1 MTKETIMDLDK
12 KNDYGIKVAMFIENP
27 KYMGTIS
34 DEEAAELGATV
45 FSHTYG
51 GKAYDYEL
59 TLHWAINT
67 HEDTIKLA
75 KYSYEG
81 VMSGIAVNHMLSIIS
96 TGKTMPEMESLTF
109 AALERLLRDNPTV
122 VALPAQEAFTVSFA
136 LDAVKLAVKKYINA
150 SLNHEE
156 STIPCDESPMSIAS
170 IKASIAEHNIETL
183 QEAQNFTKISDTNE
197 ECVKNLLHLIDEN
210 KKAVAEQKEASDAL
224 DAIPFKDLSPDH
236 RVIAVDTAIDNTVR
250 QFLVMDGGDID
261 VLSVKENGDQYDV
274 YISYLGACSSCSS
287 SGTGTLFAIENALKD
302 KLDPNI
308 RVIPI

>member
-1 MTKETIMDLDK
+1 MDLDK

-34 DEEAAELGATV
+34 DEEAKELGATV

-51 GKAYDYEL
+51 GKDYGYDL
-59 TLHWAINT
+59 TLHWAIDT
-67 HEDTIKLA
+67 HEDTIKMA

-96 TGKTMPEMESLTF
+96 SNKTMVEMESLTYT
-109 AALERLLRDNPTV
+109 ALERLLRDNPTV
-122 VALPAQEAFTVSFA
+122 EALPAEEAYAVSFA
-136 LDAVKLAVKKYINA
+136 LDAVKLTVKDYIKA

-170 IKASIAEHNIETL
+170 IKASIAEHNIATL
-183 QEAQNFTKISDTNE
+183 KEAENFTKISDSNE
-197 ECVKNLLHLIDEN
+197 ECVKNLMHLIDEN
-210 KKAVAEQKEASDAL
+210 KKTVAEQKEASDAL
-224 DAIPFKDLSPDH
+224 DAIPFKELSAEH

-261 VLSVKENGDQYDV
+261 ILSVKENGDQYDV
-274 YISYLGACSSCSS
+274 YISYIGACSSCSS

>member
-1 MTKETIMDLDK
+1 MDLDK
-12 KNDYGIKVAMFIENP
+12 KNEYGIKVAMFIENP

-34 DEEAAELGATV
+34 DEEAKDLDAKV
-45 FSHTYG
+45 FSFEYG
-51 GKAYDYEL
+51 SEEVGYKL

-81 VMSGIAVNHMLSIIS
+81 VMSGIAVNHMLSLIS
-96 TGKTMPEMESLTF
+96 TNKTMPQMESLSY
-109 AALERLLRDNPTV
+109 AALEKLLRDNPSV
-122 VALPAQEAFTVSFA
+122 EALPANESYTVTFA
-136 LDAVKLAVKKYINA
+136 LDAVKLAVKEYIKSA
-150 SLNHEE
+150 LNHEE
-156 STIPCDESPMSIAS
+156 STIPCEESPLSIAA
-170 IKASIAEHNIETL
+170 IKSTIAEHNIETL
-183 QEAQNFTKISDTNE
+183 EVAENFTKISVSDASCE
-197 ECVKNLLHLIDEN
+197 KNLLHLIEQN
-210 KKAVAEQKEASDAL
+210 KKSVAEQKEASDAL

-261 VLSVKENGDQYDV
+261 VLSVKENGETYEV

>member
-1 MTKETIMDLDK
+1 MDLDK

-34 DEEAAELGATV
+34 DEEAKEVGATI
-45 FSHTYG
+45 FSYSYG
-51 GKAYDYEL
+51 GKEYDYDL
-59 TLHWAINT
+59 TLHWAINI

-75 KYSYEG
+75 RYSYEG

-96 TGKTMPEMESLTF
+96 SNKTMPEMESLTF
-109 AALERLLRDNPTV
+109 SAIERLLRDNPNV
-122 VALPAQEAFTVSFA
+122 EALPANEAYTITFA
-136 LDAVKLAVKKYINA
+136 LDAVKRAVKEYIKA
-150 SLNHEE
+150 PLTHEE
-156 STIPCDESPMSIAS
+156 STIPCEKHSPMSIAS
-170 IKASIAEHNIETL
+170 IKETIATHNIETL
-183 QEAQNFTKISDTNE
+183 KEAENFTKISASDT
-197 ECVKNLLHLIDEN
+197 ECEKNILHLIDEN
-210 KKAVAEQKEASDAL
+210 KKAVADKKEAEDAL
-224 DAIPFKDLSPDH
+224 NAIPFKDLSPEH

-261 VLSVKENGDQYDV
+261 VLSVKENGDIYEV

>member
-1 MTKETIMDLDK
+1 MDLDK
-12 KNDYGIKVAMFIENP
+12 KNEYGIKVAMFIENP

-34 DEEAAELGATV
+34 DEEAKELGATV
-45 FSHTYG
+45 FSHSYG
-51 GKAYDYEL
+51 GKEFDFDL

-75 KYSYEG
+75 RYSYEG
-81 VMSGIAVNHMLSIIS
+81 MMSGIAVNHMLSIIS
-96 TGKTMPEMESLTF
+96 SNKTMAEMESLTF
-109 AALERLLRDNPTV
+109 NALERLLRDNPTV
-122 VALPAQEAFTVSFA
+122 VALPANEAFTVTYA
-136 LDAVKLAVKKYINA
+136 LDAVKLAVKAYIK
-150 SLNHEE
+150 SPLNHEE
-156 STIPCDESPMSIAS
+156 STVPCAESPMSIAS
-170 IKASIAEHNIETL
+170 IKGAIATHNIETL
-183 QEAQNFTKISDTNE
+183 QEAENFTKITTSDA
-197 ECVKNLLHLIDEN
+197 ECEKNLLHLIEQN
-210 KKAVAEQKEASDAL
+210 KKAEAEKKEADDAL
-224 DAIPFKDLSPDH
+224 NAVPFKDLSPDH

-250 QFLVMDGGDID
+250 EFLVMDGGDID

>member
-1 MTKETIMDLDK
+1 MMNEQDK
-12 KNDYGIKVAMFIENP
+12 NEYGIKIAMFIENP

-34 DEEAAELGATV
+34 DEEAKELGAKV
-45 FSHTYG
+45 FNFTYG
-51 GKAYDYEL
+51 SEAVGYTL
-59 TLHWAINT
+59 TLHWAIDT

-81 VMSGIAVNHMLSIIS
+81 ILSGIAVNHMLALIS
-96 TGKTMPEMESLTF
+96 TNKTMPQMESLNY
-109 AALERLLRDNPTV
+109 AALEKLLRDNPSIE
-122 VALPAQEAFTVSFA
+122 ALPASEGYTVTFA
-136 LDAVKLAVKKYINA
+136 LDAVKLAVKEYIKA
-150 SLNHEE
+150 TLNHEE
-156 STIPCDESPMSIAS
+156 STVPCDESPMSISA
-170 IKASIAEHNIETL
+170 IKASIATHNIQTL
-183 QEAQNFTKISDTNE
+183 QIAENYTKISSKNPDCE
-197 ECVKNLLHLIDEN
+197 KNLLHLIEQN
-210 KKAVAEQKEASDAL
+210 KLAEAEQKEADDAL
-224 DAIPFKDLSPDH
+224 NAIPFKDLSPDH

-261 VLSVKENGDQYDV
+261 VLSVKENGEQYEV

>member
-1 MTKETIMDLDK
+1 MDLDK
-12 KNDYGIKVAMFIENP
+12 KNEYGIKVAMFIENP

-34 DEEAAELGATV
+34 DEEAKELDATV
-45 FSHTYG
+45 FSFEYG
-51 GKAYDYEL
+51 SEKAGYML

-81 VMSGIAVNHMLSIIS
+81 VMSGIAVNHMLALIS
-96 TGKTMPEMESLTF
+96 TNKTMPEMESLTY
-109 AALERLLRDNPTV
+109 AALERLLRDNPSV
-122 VALPAQEAFTVSFA
+122 EALPANESYAVTFA
-136 LDAVKLAVKKYINA
+136 LEAVKLAVKEYIKA
-150 SLNHEE
+150 PLNHEE
-156 STIPCDESPMSIAS
+156 STIPCDESPLSIAA
-170 IKASIAEHNIETL
+170 IKRTIAEHNIETL
-183 QEAQNFTKISDTNE
+183 EDAENFTKISVADASCE
-197 ECVKNLLHLIDEN
+197 KNLLHLIEQN
-210 KKAVAEQKEASDAL
+210 KKSVAEQKEASDAL

-261 VLSVKENGDQYDV
+261 VLSVKENDGMYEV